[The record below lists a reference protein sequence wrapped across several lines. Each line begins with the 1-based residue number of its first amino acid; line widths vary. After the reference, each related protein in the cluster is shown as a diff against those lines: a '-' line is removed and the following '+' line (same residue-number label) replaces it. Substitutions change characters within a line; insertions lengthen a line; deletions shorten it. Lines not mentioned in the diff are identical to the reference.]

1 MTIIARVARP
11 APPHDAVRCARPVR
25 ARRGTSQVHDA
36 RPSAAETARRPFC
49 RAPPLYRTVSE
60 QRALA
65 GATKTSTVTGFP
77 CTTRCAPPTNMTACA
92 RPLAAPAKPAAAS
105 RSVKANGRR
114 RLAVVAFMCRAAC
127 RGATPYFAPAR
138 GSLYPSDEGSPALRA
153 ARALVSD
160 DLDQPAPVAFAIELD
175 EEHALP
181 GAEAELAVAD
191 RDGFTCRSEQHRHAV
206 GVTVTDRH
214 VLGADV
220 LCALVPVVV
229 RVVGLARHE
238 PLQQLGE
245 VLEEPM
251 LELVHPD
258 AARGVRRVDAGD
270 ALRDAALADG
280 FDHLLGD
287 VPYSE
292 PTCGS

>member
-65 GATKTSTVTGFP
+65 GATRTSTVTGFP

-105 RSVKANGRR
+105 RSVRANGRR

-160 DLDQPAPVAFAIELD
+160 DLDQPATVAFAIELD

-181 GAEAELAVAD
+181 GAKAQLAVAD
-191 RDGFTCRSEQHRHAV
+191 RHRLACRSEQHRHAV
-206 GVTVTDRH
+206 RVTVTDGH
-214 VLGADV
+214 VLRADV
-220 LCALVPVVV
+220 LGALVPVVV
-229 RVVGLARHE
+229 RVVRLARHE
-238 PLQQLGE
+238 ALQQLRK
-245 VLEEPM
+245 VLEEAV
-251 LELVHPD
+251 LELVDPH
-258 AARGVRRVDAGD
+258 AACRVRRVDARD
-270 ALRDAALADG
+270 ALRDPALPDG
-280 FDHLLGD
+280 FGDFLGD
-287 VPYSE
+287 VAYGQ
-292 PTCGS
+292 PTC